1 MSFLARGY
9 SGSLF
14 LLRELSIVCV
24 FEDIVPEEPE
34 PQSPD
39 WGQDR
44 LVMGVTPRRPR
55 DRGVCSIRTQLSE
68 RRGPPGWPERG
79 HQRAGGLWPRAAP
92 SPLPIPS
99 AAGCPSSLGTGHRWG
114 RGGGGGHGGL
124 KIRLSPFPS
133 SSVPWEGSP
142 FSEERNPNSQLSRPR
157 RVCLCVT
164 LLLCKLRP

>member
-1 MSFLARGY
+1 MFLDRGY

-14 LLRELSIVCV
+14 LLRELSIVC
-24 FEDIVPEEPE
+24 VPEEPE

-44 LVMGVTPRRPR
+44 LVMGVTPGRPR
-55 DRGVCSIRTQLSE
+55 DRGVCSICTQLSE
-68 RRGPPGWPERG
+68 CRGPPGCPERG

-92 SPLPIPS
+92 SPLPIAS
-99 AAGCPSSLGTGHRWG
+99 AAGCPSSLGTGHR
-114 RGGGGGHGGL
+114 RGGGRGRGGL
-124 KIRLSPFPS
+124 KIRLLPFPS
-133 SSVPWEGSP
+133 SSAPWEGSP
-142 FSEERNPNSQLSRPR
+142 FSEERNPSSQLSSPR